1 MGTTQRRRREKAA
14 RRRAILRAAA
24 ALFSKGGWTVRV
36 DDIARK
42 AEVAKGTVY
51 LYFRSKEELYLG
63 ALADGLDILRG
74 LLERAATAHPDPGER
89 LFALAEAYLGFSR
102 SHNEHFRLMAA
113 MHHGALPERVR
124 PEVLSAVMEKGLAC
138 WQVVAQAVRDGQ
150 ATGAFGNWPPLP
162 TAVVLWAGVT
172 GAATVMAKQKPLEAV
187 GLEGTELYRLMLR
200 LLRAGLDARP

>member
-51 LYFRSKEELYLG
+51 LYFGSKEELYLG

-74 LLERAATAHPDPGER
+74 LLEQAAAAHPDPGER
-89 LFALAEAYLGFSR
+89 LFALAEAYLAFSR

-138 WQVVAQAVRDGQ
+138 WQVVAQAIRDGQ
-150 ATGAFGNWPPLP
+150 VTGAFGNWPPLP

>member
-1 MGTTQRRRREKAA
+1 MGTAHRRKREKQA

-24 ALFSKGGWTVRV
+24 RLFSRGGWTVRV

-51 LYFRSKEELYLG
+51 LYFKNKEELYVG
-63 ALADGLDILRG
+63 ALADGLDILRDN
-74 LLERAATAHPDPGER
+74 LDRAAAQHPDPRER
-89 LFALAEAYLGFSR
+89 LFALAEAYLAFSQ
-102 SHNEHFRLMAA
+102 SHNEHFRLMVA

-124 PEVLSAVMEKGLAC
+124 PEVLGGVMEKGLAC
-138 WQVVAQAVRDGQ
+138 WQVVAKAIRDGQ

-172 GAATVMAKQKPLEAV
+172 GAATVMAKQEPLEIV
-187 GLEGTELYRLMLR
+187 GLEGTELYGLMLQ
-200 LLRAGLDARP
+200 LLRAGLEVQP